1 MMHRST
7 TSPRFQS
14 SDWTKAILYS
24 KQHILC
30 YVGTGWFSLA
40 CRRARNWPF
49 WSHSVFLYPSEC
61 VGVLQDTS
69 PALYHPRMSC
79 ILARMCSAFSQSLDV
94 D

>member
-49 WSHSVFLYPSEC
+49 WSHSVFLSERVRRSIAGHITCSLLSSYVLYPRSN
-61 VGVLQDTS
+61 V
-69 PALYHPRMSC
+69 
-79 ILARMCSAFSQSLDV
+79 
-94 D
+94 